1 MIGEDRTISQWD
13 ELSLEEREIEHAVDE
28 AIETKRKI
36 AKIEDK
42 YEELFANTTR
52 LAERLEK
59 FSKNENDTYMF
70 EDIQWQIRQ
79 KQKDVFHYLDDEK
92 DELKK
97 RIKKMEDR
105 DNEIFY
111 EKKKMLVEEEYDGN

>member
-36 AKIEDK
+36 AKIEDE
-42 YEELFANTTR
+42 YEKLFTNTTR

-59 FSKNENDTYMF
+59 FSKNENDRYMF

-92 DELKK
+92 DELQK